1 MEQQQQL
8 IYQVIRNVDTLAES
22 LQALSKALKEAMGS
36 EEKPAEPQT
45 TAKVPSL
52 EEVRGK
58 LAELSMAGKTLQV
71 KELIQSYG
79 ASRLSDI
86 KPDDYAGIIEK
97 AEVIAHA
104 K

>member
-22 LQALSKALKEAMGS
+22 LQALSKSLKEAMGS

-86 KPDDYAGIIEK
+86 KPSDYTGIIEK
-97 AEVIAHA
+97 AEVIANA